1 MSVLPT
7 MKTPAFQKHRSRV
20 EQVEEAADNVG
31 DPVSQPLGLN
41 QVSKPATDVS
51 LISGDTIETT
61 DPGMVDVTNT
71 VRKSTR
77 SRAKKKSVPSKENAH
92 ESFPAVPAT
101 TNPKRTTRA
110 CARKRVTKEVVAD
123 DLEAVPATA
132 TRRTTRTRTKKA
144 ETGSGGQGGEDSC
157 LVDTVA
163 TSSRRMTRSRINSAA
178 SVESQTGGE
187 KEKPVMASKLPVAC
201 RDPQNGDSP
210 MSTQSVGPDRNQVPI
225 ECSSPSVT
233 QSKQKVSDDI
243 PDLANLPPHTEE
255 PTGKGL
261 SQNGSAKTLDL
272 VTAEKLQVS
281 SPAIETSI
289 QLMETEETTTAG
301 QTLLPVPVASDVAP
315 PVRRS
320 TRLFKRAPGTPD
332 ASCTS
337 DTDDEGY
344 IRPPPP
350 KRSLLKLKKKKGKEG
365 SRKGKRVPRKV
376 EEDAVKTDVQ
386 SPTSSGESV
395 IAVADRGRSQDKD
408 LAGRGGENDSTPVT
422 EQPQE
427 PVEDVAA
434 SKTPADGSLQ
444 VTEETVQTDT
454 QSSDTMYESCIS
466 EVESGT
472 SSKPD
477 TKASRRIPRRAA
489 KAAKV
494 RGRVKTPV
502 GGRTEPEERSLTA
515 GPFTPK
521 QPHTPRTP
529 GTYTRPRPVFS
540 PMNVPYLSNTPRVL
554 RQLHEEHQARSG
566 GKIISL
572 AELRSRNRYV
582 WVWEWPC

>member
-320 TRLFKRAPGTPD
+320 TRLFKGLLERQTHRAHRTRMTKGISGHRPEAI
-332 ASCTS
+332 AS
-337 DTDDEGY
+337 EA
-344 IRPPPP
+344 
-350 KRSLLKLKKKKGKEG
+350 KE
-365 SRKGKRVPRKV
+365 
-376 EEDAVKTDVQ
+376 EERQGRQ
-386 SPTSSGESV
+386 SERQESPEESG
-395 IAVADRGRSQDKD
+395 GRC
-408 LAGRGGENDSTPVT
+408 GENRCAIPDFFRR
-422 EQPQE
+422 EC
-427 PVEDVAA
+427 DC
-434 SKTPADGSLQ
+434 
-444 VTEETVQTDT
+444 
-454 QSSDTMYESCIS
+454 SCRS
-466 EVESGT
+466 WPKSRQRPCRQRRRERLNT
-472 SSKPD
+472 S
-477 TKASRRIPRRAA
+477 
-489 KAAKV
+489 
-494 RGRVKTPV
+494 
-502 GGRTEPEERSLTA
+502 
-515 GPFTPK
+515 
-521 QPHTPRTP
+521 
-529 GTYTRPRPVFS
+529 Y
-540 PMNVPYLSNTPRVL
+540 
-554 RQLHEEHQARSG
+554 
-566 GKIISL
+566 
-572 AELRSRNRYV
+572 
-582 WVWEWPC
+582 